1 MLNKMKS
8 KIIDLKLTPQE
19 RSFVIPITMSGM
31 FQWFEFFLFIYWSKI
46 FEPEAQFADFFGP
59 LTELGYVILLFI
71 IHLFSRPIGGIIFGF
86 IGDKFGRRIAFAISI
101 TLTLLPS
108 TILTFSSSFPA
119 WSHTSIIYWC
129 LIRLSQG
136 IPAGGELPGA
146 LCMLYEGSNENNK
159 RRKYLCSYLFVGSQL
174 GQFLSVLTIFS
185 LQYYLTHEELITDI
199 EQFQKTFF

>member
-1 MLNKMKS
+1 MKS

-86 IGDKFGRRIAFAISI
+86 IGDKFDRPCSGNGEDLKHQRGAAGYLSPK
-101 TLTLLPS
+101 T
-108 TILTFSSSFPA
+108 SSSPERA
-119 WSHTSIIYWC
+119 QSN
-129 LIRLSQG
+129 
-136 IPAGGELPGA
+136 PG
-146 LCMLYEGSNENNK
+146 
-159 RRKYLCSYLFVGSQL
+159 
-174 GQFLSVLTIFS
+174 TIFW
-185 LQYYLTHEELITDI
+185 
-199 EQFQKTFF
+199 FFWRDWACFLLGVLRPYD